1 MSTTGMTV
9 AEANELTTMEDQV
22 YKIKNAMISFLGDA
36 EKVDNKSAARR
47 ARKLS
52 MEITRMLKDYRAAS
66 IK

>member
-1 MSTTGMTV
+1 MTTDGITV
-9 AEANELTTMEDQV
+9 TEAKDMDYREDMV
-22 YKIKNAMISFLGDA
+22 YKIKNAMLSFVVDA

-52 MEITRMLKDYRAAS
+52 LEITGMLKDYRAAS

>member
-22 YKIKNAMISFLGDA
+22 YKIKNAMISFLRDA